1 VPRATRTPRKCAHCA
16 SFKGHSLPRRAKP
29 HSPDSLSQRAAGV
42 VGRPQDL
49 TEQQR
54 LAVERFFRST
64 ISKLNPEPEIRLG
77 ATLMLALNTFL
88 LRYGLDVTSRLR
100 ELHQG
105 ITPYFRQAWRSASK
119 DAKMKVAEALASPGG
134 IPRALDGPGL
144 EHTSGFTQVE

>member
-1 VPRATRTPRKCAHCA
+1 MKYVDEFR
-16 SFKGHSLPRRAKP
+16 
-29 HSPDSLSQRAAGV
+29 DAA
-42 VGRPQDL
+42 
-49 TEQQR
+49 
-54 LAVERFFRST
+54 AVERL
-64 ISKLNPEPEIRLG
+64 IAQIRNC
-77 ATLMLALNTFL
+77 ATRRHVIMEVCGGQTHSL

-144 EHTSGFTQVE
+144 EHTSRFHAG